1 MEWPFGG
8 TNLPGLAGRVEY
20 AQLLHDA
27 SEVKFKDN
35 AAGPWGQSHGMP
47 GKGSLALELP
57 VVKPNADIPV
67 VELFLK

>member
-8 TNLPGLAGRVEY
+8 THLPGLTGKLEY

-27 SEVKFKDN
+27 SEVKFRDN
-35 AAGPWGQSHGMP
+35 APGLYGQSHGLP
-47 GKGSLALELP
+47 TKGCVSLELP
-57 VVKPNADIPV
+57 VVKPNVDIPV